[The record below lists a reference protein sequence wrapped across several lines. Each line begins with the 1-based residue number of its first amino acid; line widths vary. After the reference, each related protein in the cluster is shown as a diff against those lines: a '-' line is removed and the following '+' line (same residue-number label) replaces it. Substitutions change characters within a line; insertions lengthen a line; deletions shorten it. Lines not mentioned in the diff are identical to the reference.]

1 MCKNILDDNEI
12 YKSKNETLTNSES
25 VIKKDFKASIM
36 SWQYRKKRDKL
47 IERFQSRL

>member
-1 MCKNILDDNEI
+1 MYKNILDDTERN
-12 YKSKNETLTNSES
+12 KSKNETLTNIES

-47 IERFQSRL
+47 IEKFQSRL